1 MKKLAVLFLG
11 SVLTLT
17 SIQSVKAD
25 ILANWTFENLATN
38 LSYAPGANIGTTNF
52 FAELGTQAGIAA
64 AVGLHA
70 TAATYSDP
78 AGNGSLRSLSANNW
92 SQNDYF
98 QFSVTLDLINFAYS
112 GINVSYAQNGSAS
125 GPKNYFISYST
136 DGSSFT
142 KFGSDY
148 GLASGITW
156 NNTTTGQATLLSDDF
171 SSITALNTAS
181 TVFFRVVD
189 DSVTTG
195 GAINGGNVGTA
206 GTGRIDDFIINAT
219 VTPVPEP
226 ASLALVAVGGA
237 ACLVAFRRRR

>member
-78 AGNGSLRSLSANNW
+78 AGNGSLRSLIGNNW

-98 QFSVTLDLINFAYS
+98 SFFFPFDLIKLPFKGFIIA
-112 GINVSYAQNGSAS
+112 YAQ
-125 GPKNYFISYST
+125 
-136 DGSSFT
+136 
-142 KFGSDY
+142 
-148 GLASGITW
+148 
-156 NNTTTGQATLLSDDF
+156 
-171 SSITALNTAS
+171 
-181 TVFFRVVD
+181 
-189 DSVTTG
+189 
-195 GAINGGNVGTA
+195 
-206 GTGRIDDFIINAT
+206 
-219 VTPVPEP
+219 
-226 ASLALVAVGGA
+226 
-237 ACLVAFRRRR
+237 